1 MIAGAARYSPVLRFP
16 DYLELDVYATGERRL
31 AVVTRNGRRLQA
43 VPAAISATTH
53 SRSSSGS
60 EHGCRSTLE
69 QRDIESD
76 DGLFKRYL
84 ERIPVVEI
92 DGQEAFEL
100 FVDEQQFERRLSR
113 VDGS

>member
-1 MIAGAARYSPVLRFP
+1 MTTVVLYGRAGCHLCEDALAII
-16 DYLELDVYATGERRL
+16 ERVR
-31 AVVTRNGRRLQA
+31 GRVSFQ
-43 VPAAISATTH
+43 
-53 SRSSSGS
+53 
-60 EHGCRSTLE
+60 LE

-92 DGQEAFEL
+92 NGEEAFEL

-113 VDGS
+113 VDRS

>member
-1 MIAGAARYSPVLRFP
+1 MTGLKTVVIYGRPGCHLCDDALAIIERVHARLPF
-16 DYLELDVYATGERRL
+16 
-31 AVVTRNGRRLQA
+31 
-43 VPAAISATTH
+43 
-53 SRSSSGS
+53 
-60 EHGCRSTLE
+60 TLE
-69 QRDIESD
+69 QRNIESD

-113 VDGS
+113 VDRS